1 MSSWRARRERR
12 PEPGGP
18 LQVGPANA
26 GARVLVVSA
35 LEQKP
40 VLCQAFKLG
49 AADFLV
55 KPFDRRGLVQSL
67 DQMLPAE
74 RAAATP

>member
-1 MSSWRARRERR
+1 M
-12 PEPGGP
+12 
-18 LQVGPANA
+18 
-26 GARVLVVSA
+26 VSA

-55 KPFDRRGLVQSL
+55 KPFDRKGLVQSL
-67 DQMLPAE
+67 DQMLPAT
-74 RAAATP
+74 A